1 MFLKNKWKNLSIK
14 KKLFIWSSLIII
26 LAFTL
31 LYVCIYFFMPR
42 VYEFYKV
49 KSVKAGIEELKTDL
63 ENNEDI
69 NINGLLDRFSYKNN
83 IDIILVSKN
92 KNNLIDDIVYSS
104 FREGANSPNNIPFLY
119 NNKQYEIFQEFRKYS
134 LQFSIDGSLDTT
146 KFVYQLINKARSL
159 NIEEAVYI
167 KSLDKVYSMI
177 IHFPISPEN
186 EATDSIILFFP
197 FAIIAIIIISLTISS
212 FYSLLISKPLIKI
225 NKVAKKMAN
234 LDFDNI
240 IEINGEDEIGELSNS
255 LNLMNRNLKESFDKL
270 EKMNSQLTKEIEM
283 ERKLE
288 KERREFIA
296 TISHEL
302 KSPITIINGQLEG
315 MIYNIGKYKDR
326 DKYLKESYDV
336 IQKMNELVQ
345 EILHL
350 SERENGEFRYNFTNV
365 NISKV
370 TNCVIRELRYFIDE
384 KSLNLET
391 QIKEDIFIIAD
402 EKLIKKVITNIVKNA
417 ITHSPTKEKILIKLT
432 NDELAVENTGV
443 TIPNDQIDDIFNA
456 FYRVDKSRNRKTG
469 GTGLGLYIVK
479 TILDKHENIT
489 YKVESKDNSVVF
501 KIIFNKSEFLD

>member
-31 LYVCIYFFMPR
+31 LYICIYFFMPR
-42 VYEFYKV
+42 VYEIYKV
-49 KSVKAGIEELKTDL
+49 KSVKSEIEELKVKLADDK
-63 ENNEDI
+63 DI
-69 NINGLLDRFSYKNN
+69 DIDDLLDSFSYNNN
-83 IDIILVSKN
+83 IDIILVSKD

-119 NNKQYEIFQEFRKYS
+119 NNKYEIFQGFGKYG
-134 LQFSIDGSLDTT
+134 LQFRIDGSLDTA
-146 KFVYQLINKARSL
+146 KFVYQLINKTGSL
-159 NIEEAVYI
+159 NIDEAVYI
-167 KSLDKVYSMI
+167 KSLNKIYHMI
-177 IHFPISPEN
+177 VHFPISPEN
-186 EATDSIILFFP
+186 EAADSIVLFFP
-197 FAIIAIIIISLTISS
+197 FAIIAIIIIAFTIAS
-212 FYSLLISKPLIKI
+212 FYALLISRPLIKI

-270 EKMNSQLTKEIEM
+270 ERMNSQLTEEIEM

-336 IQKMNELVQ
+336 IQKMSELVQ

-350 SERENGEFRYNFTNV
+350 SERENGEFKYNFTNV

-370 TNCVIRELRYFIDE
+370 TNCVVRELRYFIDE

-391 QIKEDIFIIAD
+391 HINEDIFVIAD

-417 ITHSPTKEKILIKLT
+417 ITHSPVKEKIIVKLT
-432 NDELAVENTGV
+432 SDELTVENTGV
-443 TIPNDQIDDIFNA
+443 TIPNDKIDNIFNA

-469 GTGLGLYIVK
+469 GTGLGLYIVR
-479 TILDKHENIT
+479 TILDKHENIS
-489 YKVESKDNSVVF
+489 YKIISKDNSVMF
-501 KIIFNKSEFLD
+501 KILFGKK

>member
-31 LYVCIYFFMPR
+31 LYICIYFFMPR
-42 VYEFYKV
+42 VYEIYKV
-49 KSVKAGIEELKTDL
+49 KSVKSEIEELKVKLADDK
-63 ENNEDI
+63 DI
-69 NINGLLDRFSYKNN
+69 DIDDLLDSFSYKNN
-83 IDIILVSKN
+83 IDIILVSKD

-104 FREGANSPNNIPFLY
+104 FREGANFPNNIPFLY
-119 NNKQYEIFQEFRKYS
+119 NNKYEIFQGFGKYG
-134 LQFSIDGSLDTT
+134 LQFRIDGSLDTA
-146 KFVYQLINKARSL
+146 KFVYQLINKTGSL
-159 NIEEAVYI
+159 NIDEAVYI
-167 KSLDKVYSMI
+167 KSLNKIYHMI
-177 IHFPISPEN
+177 VHFPISPEN
-186 EATDSIILFFP
+186 EAADSIVLFFP
-197 FAIIAIIIISLTISS
+197 FAIIAIIIIAFTIAS
-212 FYSLLISKPLIKI
+212 FYALLISRPLIKI

-270 EKMNSQLTKEIEM
+270 ERMNSQLTEEIEM

-336 IQKMNELVQ
+336 IQKMSELVQ

-350 SERENGEFRYNFTNV
+350 SERENGEFKYNFINV

-370 TNCVIRELRYFIDE
+370 VNCVVRELRYFIDE

-391 QIKEDIFIIAD
+391 YINEDIFVIAD

-417 ITHSPTKEKILIKLT
+417 ITHSPVKEKIIVKLIS
-432 NDELAVENTGV
+432 DELTVENTGV
-443 TIPNDQIDDIFNA
+443 TIPNDQVDNIFNA

-469 GTGLGLYIVK
+469 GTGLGLYIVR
-479 TILDKHENIT
+479 TILDKHENIS
-489 YKVESKDNSVVF
+489 YKIISKDNSVMF
-501 KIIFNKSEFLD
+501 KILFGKK

>member
-31 LYVCIYFFMPR
+31 LYICIYFFMPR

-49 KSVKAGIEELKTDL
+49 NNVKSGIGELKSKLADDEDIDIEEL
-63 ENNEDI
+63 
-69 NINGLLDRFSYKNN
+69 LDSFSYKNN

-104 FREGANSPNNIPFLY
+104 FRDGVNSPNNIPFLY
-119 NNKQYEIFQEFRKYS
+119 NNKQYEIFQEFRKYG

-146 KFVYQLINKARSL
+146 KFVYQLINKAGSL
-159 NIEEAVYI
+159 NIDEPIYI
-167 KSLDKVYSMI
+167 KSLDKIYNMI

-186 EATDSIILFFP
+186 EASDSIVLFFP
-197 FAIIAIIIISLTISS
+197 FAIIAIIIIAFTIAS
-212 FYSLLISKPLIKI
+212 FYSILISKPLIKI

-270 EKMNSQLTKEIEM
+270 ERMNSQLTEEIEM

-336 IQKMNELVQ
+336 IQKMSELVQ

-350 SERENGEFRYNFTNV
+350 SERENGEFKYNFTNV

-370 TNCVIRELRYFIDE
+370 TNCVFKELRYFIDE

-391 QIKEDIFIIAD
+391 HINEDIFVIAD

-417 ITHSPTKEKILIKLT
+417 ITHSPVKEKIIVKLT
-432 NDELAVENTGV
+432 SDELTVENTGV
-443 TIPNDQIDDIFNA
+443 TIPKDQIEDIFNA

-479 TILDKHENIT
+479 TILDKHENIS
-489 YKVESKDNSVVF
+489 YNIESKDNSVVF
-501 KIIFNKSEFLD
+501 KIMFNKVNS